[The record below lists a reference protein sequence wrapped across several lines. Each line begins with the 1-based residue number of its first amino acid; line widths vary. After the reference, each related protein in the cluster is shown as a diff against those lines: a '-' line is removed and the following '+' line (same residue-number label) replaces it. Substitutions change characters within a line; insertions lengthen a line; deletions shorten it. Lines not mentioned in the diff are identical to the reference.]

1 MPNIKACAAVTLDL
15 FKTGADSLLEQ
26 TKELQGRKEEA
37 MEELVQEVPGLQD
50 VHPVTQVAI
59 ETATLL
65 KSDEGKKDRIRAIAV
80 HLSLL

>member
-1 MPNIKACAAVTLDL
+1 MKACAAMSLDL

-50 VHPVTQVAI
+50 VHPVTQV
-59 ETATLL
+59 TMDKTVL
-65 KSDEGKKDRIRAIAV
+65 KFILQICMS
-80 HLSLL
+80 

>member
-1 MPNIKACAAVTLDL
+1 MSLDL

-50 VHPVTQVAI
+50 VHPLTQVTSENAP
-59 ETATLL
+59 LL
-65 KSDEGKKDRIRAIAV
+65 RSDEGN
-80 HLSLL
+80 L

>member
-1 MPNIKACAAVTLDL
+1 MSLDL

-50 VHPVTQVAI
+50 VHPVTQVNI
-59 ETATLL
+59 YRNVVKFVLQNCM
-65 KSDEGKKDRIRAIAV
+65 S
-80 HLSLL
+80 

>member
-1 MPNIKACAAVTLDL
+1 MSNIKASAAVSLDL

-50 VHPVTQVAI
+50 VHPVTQVTSESAP
-59 ETATLL
+59 LL
-65 KSDEGKKDRIRAIAV
+65 ISDEGN
-80 HLSLL
+80 L

>member
-1 MPNIKACAAVTLDL
+1 MSLDL

-50 VHPVTQVAI
+50 VHPVTQV
-59 ETATLL
+59 TMDKTVL
-65 KSDEGKKDRIRAIAV
+65 KFILQICMS
-80 HLSLL
+80 